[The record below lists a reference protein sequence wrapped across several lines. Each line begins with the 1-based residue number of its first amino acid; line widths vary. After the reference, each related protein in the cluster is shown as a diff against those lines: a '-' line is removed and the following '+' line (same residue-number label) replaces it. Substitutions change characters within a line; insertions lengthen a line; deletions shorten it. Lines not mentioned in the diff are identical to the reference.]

1 MATNINE
8 EVSNAYEAA
17 KQALNDDL
25 KQNFYNAAQARM
37 TAFRQI
43 NNAKNASHSLYS
55 GAPAAAQ
62 MQYDAETYVPGLGT
76 ALVKAVEKQEE
87 NQKTWDD
94 YMDYVTKLNE
104 QAAQYRNLANQASS
118 AAQQYGKAVAG
129 YKSIPTG
136 NINKQAADKGEIEV
150 SPVPASQRRS
160 NSLLQ
165 NNAPLANST
174 NAIGN
179 FGLGQ

>member
-8 EVSNAYEAA
+8 EVSNAYNAA

-37 TAFRQI
+37 TAFRLI
-43 NNAKNASHSLYS
+43 NNTKNANHSLYS

-62 MQYDAETYVPGLGT
+62 MQYDSNTYIPGLGT

-94 YMDYVTKLNE
+94 YMDYINKLNE
-104 QAAQYRNLANQASS
+104 QANYYKNLANQANS
-118 AAQQYGKAVAG
+118 AASAYGKAVAG
-129 YKSIPTG
+129 YKEKPTG
-136 NINKQAADKGEIEV
+136 NINTK
-150 SPVPASQRRS
+150 
-160 NSLLQ
+160 NSSMSSSWEFQ
-165 NNAPLANST
+165 S
-174 NAIGN
+174 
-179 FGLGQ
+179 GQ

>member
-8 EVSNAYEAA
+8 EVSNAYNAA

-43 NNAKNASHSLYS
+43 NNNKNANHTLYS
-55 GAPAAAQ
+55 GAPAAAM
-62 MQYDAETYVPGLGT
+62 MQYDAGTYIPGLGT

-87 NQKTWDD
+87 NQKTWDE

-104 QAAQYRNLANQASS
+104 QASYYRGLADQA
-118 AAQQYGKAVAG
+118 
-129 YKSIPTG
+129 
-136 NINKQAADKGEIEV
+136 
-150 SPVPASQRRS
+150 
-160 NSLLQ
+160 
-165 NNAPLANST
+165 NNAAGKYG
-174 NAIGN
+174 NAIAGFKEIPNGN
-179 FGLGQ
+179 VQKDNPGMEAFSEGQ

>member
-37 TAFRQI
+37 NAFRQI
-43 NNAKNASHSLYS
+43 NNNKNAAHALYS

-76 ALVKAVEKQEE
+76 ALVQAVEKQEQ

-104 QAAQYRNLANQASS
+104 QANYYRNLANQANSS
-118 AAQQYGKAVAG
+118 AQSYGKAVAG

-136 NINKQAADKGEIEV
+136 NINKQAAANGEILE
-150 SPVPASQRRS
+150 SPVPAQVQRA
-160 NSLLQ
+160 
-165 NNAPLANST
+165 NAA
-174 NAIGN
+174 AFGN
-179 FGLGQ
+179 GQ

>member
-43 NNAKNASHSLYS
+43 NNSANANHALYS
-55 GAPAAAQ
+55 GVPAAAQ

-76 ALVKAVEKQEE
+76 ALLKSIEKQEE

-94 YMDYVTKLNE
+94 YMDYISKLNE
-104 QAAQYRNLANQASS
+104 QANYYRNLAGQANK
-118 AAQQYGKAVAG
+118 AAAAYGEATAG
-129 YKSIPTG
+129 LKEIPTG
-136 NINKQAADKGEIEV
+136 NINQKNSSMSADWEFK
-150 SPVPASQRRS
+150 S
-160 NSLLQ
+160 
-165 NNAPLANST
+165 
-174 NAIGN
+174 
-179 FGLGQ
+179 GQ

>member
-43 NNAKNASHSLYS
+43 NNAKNATHTLYS

-62 MQYDAETYVPGLGT
+62 MQYDASTYVPGLGT
-76 ALVKAVEKQEE
+76 ELVKAVEKQEQ

-94 YMDYVTKLNE
+94 YMDYIKKLND
-104 QAAQYRNLANQASS
+104 QAAYYRNLANQANN
-118 AAQQYGKAVAG
+118 ATYNYTNAIAG
-129 YKSIPTG
+129 FKNLPTG
-136 NINKQAADKGEIEV
+136 NINKQ
-150 SPVPASQRRS
+150 
-160 NSLLQ
+160 NS
-165 NNAPLANST
+165 ST
-174 NAIGN
+174 GT
-179 FGLGQ
+179 FQDGQ

>member
-43 NNAKNASHSLYS
+43 NNNKNANHSLYS

-62 MQYDAETYVPGLGT
+62 MQYDASTYVPGLGT
-76 ALVKAVEKQEE
+76 ALVKSIEKQEE

-94 YMDYVTKLNE
+94 YMEYIKKMNE
-104 QAAQYRNLANQASS
+104 QANYYKGLAAEANNAAAGLRKGAAS
-118 AAQQYGKAVAG
+118 YGEAVAG
-129 YKSIPTG
+129 YKNVPTG
-136 NINKQAADKGEIEV
+136 NIQHQAAANGEIMV
-150 SPVPASQRRS
+150 SPVA
-160 NSLLQ
+160 
-165 NNAPLANST
+165 
-174 NAIGN
+174 N
-179 FGLGQ
+179 FGSGQ

>member
-43 NNAKNASHSLYS
+43 NNSKNATHSLYS

-62 MQYDAETYVPGLGT
+62 MQYDSGTYIPGLGT
-76 ALVKAVEKQEE
+76 ELVKAVEKQEQ
-87 NQKTWDD
+87 NQETWDK
-94 YMDYVTKLNE
+94 YMDYIKKMND
-104 QAAQYRNLANQASS
+104 QAAYYRNLANQANQ
-118 AAQQYGKAVAG
+118 AAYNYNNAVAG
-129 YKSIPTG
+129 FNSLPKG
-136 NINKQAADKGEIEV
+136 NINKQN
-150 SPVPASQRRS
+150 SSQVDS
-160 NSLLQ
+160 SK
-165 NNAPLANST
+165 
-174 NAIGN
+174 
-179 FGLGQ
+179 FEDGQ

>member
-8 EVSNAYEAA
+8 EVSNAYNAA

-43 NNAKNASHSLYS
+43 NNSANANHSLYS
-55 GAPAAAQ
+55 GMPAAAQ

-76 ALVKAVEKQEE
+76 ALVKSVERQEE

-94 YMDYVTKLNE
+94 YMDYITKLNE
-104 QAAQYRNLANQASS
+104 QANYYRNLANQANN
-118 AAQQYGKAVAG
+118 AAQSYGKAAAG
-129 YKSIPTG
+129 YKNIPTG
-136 NINKQAADKGEIEV
+136 NINRQSANKGEMDM
-150 SPVPASQRRS
+150 SPVPASERR
-160 NSLLQ
+160 
-165 NNAPLANST
+165 ANSFFST
-174 NAIGN
+174 GMNN
-179 FGLGQ
+179 FTQGQ